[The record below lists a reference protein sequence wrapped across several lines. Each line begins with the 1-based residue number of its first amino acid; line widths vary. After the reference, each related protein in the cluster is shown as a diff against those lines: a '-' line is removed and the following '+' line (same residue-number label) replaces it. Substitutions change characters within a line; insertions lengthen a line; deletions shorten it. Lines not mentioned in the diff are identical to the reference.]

1 MAITKRFIL
10 VHDRRRPEYVI
21 DVLEASGTQAAFDK
35 VEEINRSKGGFKSA
49 SWVKADSID
58 ELINASPYV
67 KIWHL
72 EKQLESKAATAEP
85 TTIQLGPV
93 GPEEI
98 EATTDHLPEVV
109 SEPKKD
115 PKLFWSNGKAKKG
128 V

>member
-21 DVLEASGTQAAFDK
+21 DVLEASGTQAAFDR

-58 ELINASPYV
+58 ELINANPYV

-72 EKQLESKAATAEP
+72 EKQLESKAVTAEP
-85 TTIQLGPV
+85 TTTIQLGPV
-93 GPEEI
+93 GPEEVESAI
-98 EATTDHLPEVV
+98 AIDPLP
-109 SEPKKD
+109 EPKKD
-115 PKLFWSNGKAKKG
+115 PKLFWSNGKKRQDK
-128 V
+128 